1 MLRTTTECMS
11 AILGVQMLLPIYD
24 ALYHKTMNLEIE

>member
-11 AILGVQMLLPIYD
+11 AIIGGADAIANLPYD
-24 ALYHKTMNLEIE
+24 ALPQRQ